1 MAIFDSIWKNV
12 SFSVGKA
19 AQNAASSVSWSY
31 SHTPEREITF
41 VNNRAY
47 KSVLTHVAKQF
58 AMSKIEGELNKLFPK
73 YQRFLEKQLRST
85 VLKQQKSNQVQLIKK
100 REKQVQS
107 YGQVTAEGG
116 HKIIAKN
123 KYGTCIKEALMLY
136 YDGDDPIAVEDVDYC
151 DGGERIKQSY
161 TTKTVCF
168 IDLNPDVSIQSAKN
182 IVQTTVQGRDYSRK
196 ELVSGGDLNFTVQG
210 EIVSDEVGI
219 YPDNDVKKFI
229 QIMQYGGVVNVNH
242 FQFDKF
248 NVKQILIKDFNF
260 GNQEFLN
267 VQPYTFTCVAV
278 EPDED
283 VIVKSD
289 TMAVIN
295 KDIVLSPMN
304 KWYKLI
310 LNNKYA
316 EIVANTAARAVSSSV
331 NGGLDALTK
340 NI

>member
-1 MAIFDSIWKNV
+1 M
-12 SFSVGKA
+12 
-19 AQNAASSVSWSY
+19 
-31 SHTPEREITF
+31 
-41 VNNRAY
+41 
-47 KSVLTHVAKQF
+47 
-58 AMSKIEGELNKLFPK
+58 
-73 YQRFLEKQLRST
+73 
-85 VLKQQKSNQVQLIKK
+85 
-100 REKQVQS
+100 
-107 YGQVTAEGG
+107 
-116 HKIIAKN
+116 
-123 KYGTCIKEALMLY
+123 
-136 YDGDDPIAVEDVDYC
+136 
-151 DGGERIKQSY
+151 
-161 TTKTVCF
+161 
-168 IDLNPDVSIQSAKN
+168 
-182 IVQTTVQGRDYSRK
+182 
-196 ELVSGGDLNFTVQG
+196 NFTVQG